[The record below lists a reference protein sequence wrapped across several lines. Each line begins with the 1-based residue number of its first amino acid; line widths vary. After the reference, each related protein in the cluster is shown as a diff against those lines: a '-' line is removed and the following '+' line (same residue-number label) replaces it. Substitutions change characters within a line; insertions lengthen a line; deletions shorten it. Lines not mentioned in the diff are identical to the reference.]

1 METTT
6 GIEYRWL
13 EQSELEVVEPLFKAR
28 GWVRLNPE
36 MSRVIA
42 AFDGD
47 KMIGVCCFQLIPHVE
62 PLFVEL
68 PFRGT
73 PVAVNLV
80 QQMVNF
86 LYEVDAP
93 AAYVL
98 ADNPVSAKLAELH
111 GMTRV
116 DVPVYRLV
124 R

>member
-13 EQSELEVVEPLFKAR
+13 DNTKGLEEFFQQR
-28 GWVRLNPE
+28 GWVPLNPLG
-36 MSRVIA
+36 SRVLA

-47 KMIGVCCFQLIPHVE
+47 RMIGFVCMNMIPHIE
-62 PLFVEL
+62 PLFVA
-68 PFRGT
+68 PAYRGSG
-73 PVAVNLV
+73 VAEELV
-80 QQMVNF
+80 QQMVEL
-86 LYEVDAP
+86 LYAAIAP
-93 AAYVL
+93 AAYVV
-98 ADNPVSAKLAELH
+98 ADNPASAKLAELH